1 MKMNIIIKQAKD
13 LKMESILSNQYHKI
27 FSIAFLKDY
36 VITMRPYLLFVS
48 GATGICGMS
57 FITELSVSKSILIFL
72 ASFLSYGFGQAL
84 TDVFQ
89 TDTDSISSPY
99 RPLTQGLISKP
110 QVLSI
115 SIIGLIFCAGI
126 FSVYNPAN
134 LLFGILSGI
143 GLATYTYFKKRFW
156 AGPFYNAWIVGVLFL
171 MAFLCG
177 SNFLM
182 ISNNPK
188 VIYSLITAFFGY
200 ANFVLV
206 GYFKDVEAD
215 RTTGYN
221 TLPVVLGRRIASVVS
236 NIFGLLTI
244 TSTIFVFTNS
254 ASLKDIL
261 TKNLY
266 AVVILV
272 IGIVIMILCQ
282 IFVHFIKN
290 DNESSKAITL
300 SVHAYIILL
309 SSIVMLNKP
318 EWIIPMI
325 IFYLLFNL
333 TISLRPAKNQI

>member
-1 MKMNIIIKQAKD
+1 METLLNNNQHKTFSTDFAKD
-13 LKMESILSNQYHKI
+13 Y
-27 FSIAFLKDY
+27 F
-36 VITMRPYLLFVS
+36 ITMRPYLLFVS
-48 GATGICGMS
+48 DVTGICGMS
-57 FITELSVSKSILIFL
+57 FIVDLEISKIILIFF

-99 RPLTQGLISKP
+99 RPLTKGLISKT

-115 SIIGLIFCAGI
+115 SLIGLIFCVSVFSFYNPLNLMLGI
-126 FSVYNPAN
+126 FSG
-134 LLFGILSGI
+134 L
-143 GLATYTYFKKRFW
+143 GLATYTFFKKKFW

-177 SNFLM
+177 SDF
-182 ISNNPK
+182 SSVTNNPLL
-188 VIYSLITAFFGY
+188 ISSLITVFFGY

-215 RTTGYN
+215 KLTGYN
-221 TLPVVLGRRIASVVS
+221 TLPVVYGRRIASIVS

-244 TSTIFVFTNS
+244 TSTILIFTNS
-254 ASLKDIL
+254 SLLKDLL
-261 TKNLY
+261 TKNLNV
-266 AVVILV
+266 VVILV
-272 IGIVIMILCQ
+272 VGMVIMILCQ

-309 SSIVMLNKP
+309 SSIVILNKP